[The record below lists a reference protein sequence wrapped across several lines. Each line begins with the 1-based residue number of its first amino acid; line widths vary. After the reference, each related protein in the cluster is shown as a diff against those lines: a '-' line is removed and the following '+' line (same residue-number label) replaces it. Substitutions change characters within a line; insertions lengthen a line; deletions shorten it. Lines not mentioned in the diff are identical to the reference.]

1 MPVLYWSN
9 RSLNKI
15 SEQDLKLDP
24 YKTLEKGEM
33 ARKCIAVND
42 IIPRCFLQDILVINY
57 CCVRSIWISDLLVFY
72 HGYKMLSFR

>member
-42 IIPRCFLQDILVINY
+42 I
-57 CCVRSIWISDLLVFY
+57 Y
-72 HGYKMLSFR
+72 HPKVLPTRYTCN